1 MRTQQAPKAPSE
13 HPVSSV
19 TMAGERQPTQA
30 EQAFD
35 ALERLLVTLAL
46 APGARLQEKQ
56 LVEQVGFGRTP
67 VREAV
72 QRLSA
77 LGLLTVFP
85 RKGLAV
91 APVKRTE
98 LAQIVEVRRVLERL
112 LVVKAAER
120 ASHDQRRALQGV
132 AIHLDGLSD
141 NLELYMRLDRR
152 LDQLLAVAG
161 RNPYLSRALAPMHTH
176 CRRLWY
182 MNLPHVDL
190 ASAAT
195 FHAALARSVVDG
207 DGASAVRALN
217 GIMTILEGLVAD
229 LDPAP

>member
-1 MRTQQAPKAPSE
+1 
-13 HPVSSV
+13 
-19 TMAGERQPTQA
+19 MAARRNRTQA

-35 ALERLLVTLAL
+35 RLETLLVTLQL
-46 APGARLQEKQ
+46 PPGEAVQEKQ
-56 LVEQVGFGRTP
+56 LAEEVGLGRTP

-77 LGLLTVFP
+77 QGLLRVFP
-85 RKGLAV
+85 RKGLV
-91 APVKRTE
+91 VTPVERTE

-120 ASHDQRRALQGV
+120 ASYDQRQAMHAL

-141 NLELYMRLDRR
+141 NLALFMRLDRR
-152 LDQLLAVAG
+152 LDELLASACG
-161 RNPYLSRALAPMHTH
+161 NPYLRTALAPMHAH

-182 MNLPHVDL
+182 MNLPRVDL
-190 ASAAT
+190 SSAAT

-207 DGASAVRALN
+207 DGGGAIRALN
-217 GIMTILEGLVAD
+217 GIMAILEGLVDD
-229 LDPAP
+229 LGKLEAQQ